1 MLRTSILSVVFLSI
15 GSFTQAQTPLEAL
28 HAASSDGPLYSFD
41 MTIKTSEMTARG
53 HIDPSQPEGQRLT
66 IYAPD
71 EKDWDDDFRKAA
83 KHMDEEATG
92 DIWCSEFAKTIP
104 ADAEL
109 VSETEHDATYKFNPL
124 TPEDETDMGKIFRHL
139 TGIVTIAKANPDIL
153 SLSLTAPKPFKPLPV
168 AKLNTFKLALSCERG
183 PDGRTYIS
191 TFDMRVTGSAMFQS
205 FEERD
210 YRTITNLTPVTVEDE
225 ID

>member
-1 MLRTSILSVVFLSI
+1 MLRTSIFIAAFIST
-15 GSFTQAQTPLEAL
+15 GSLAQAQTPLEAL
-28 HAASSDGPLYSFD
+28 RAASSDGPLYSFD
-41 MTIKTSEMTARG
+41 MTIETSELTARG

-92 DIWCSEFAKTIP
+92 DIWCSEFAETIP
-104 ADAEL
+104 PDAEL

-124 TPEDETDMGKIFRHL
+124 TPEDETDMKKIFRHL
-139 TGIVTIAKANPDIL
+139 TGTVTIAKTNPDIL
-153 SLSLTAPKPFKPLPV
+153 SLSLTAPKPFKPMPV
-168 AKLNTFKLALSCERG
+168 AKLKTFKLALSCERG
-183 PDGRTYIS
+183 PDGRTYAS
-191 TFDMRVTGSAMFQS
+191 TFDMHVTGSAMFQS

-210 YRTITNLTPVTVEDE
+210 YRTITNLTPVSSKDAA
-225 ID
+225 D